1 MVKNQEGME
10 NFREIERNNMTEKTN
25 LSEEQK
31 RILIDKGT
39 ERPFTGKFLKH
50 NAKGIY
56 TCAACGNQLFDSNTK
71 YDSGSGWPSFY
82 DVVNEGNVK
91 LNRDSSLGMVRT
103 EVVCAKCG
111 GHLGHVFEDGPSNTT
126 GLRYCINSL
135 SLDFEKEA

>member
-1 MVKNQEGME
+1 ME